1 VTRSPAKLIEVPVDP
16 ATLTDRQR
24 QALEYVRRAD
34 RQVHPAEVGLHVGTS
49 VAWATN
55 NGLDVLR
62 ALKAKGLVTERAGK
76 RFELSEAG
84 RRAVGTSVQGGE
96 IPF

>member
-1 VTRSPAKLIEVPVDP
+1 VTLSPAKLIEVAVDP

-24 QALEYVRRAD
+24 QALEILARYGHMTGLELGCELDYHPDYRRTA
-34 RQVHPAEVGLHVGTS
+34 GLK
-49 VAWATN
+49 
-55 NGLDVLR
+55 LLQ

-76 RFELSEAG
+76 RFELSPAG
-84 RRAVGTSVQGGE
+84 RRAVGKSAQTGE